1 MEDNIP
7 VDLRTSKNLR
17 FPASYKLIIPQ
28 VGEKLFPVDDKDVVA
43 EGIYGVLANRDEI
56 FKYTFFF

>member
-1 MEDNIP
+1 MP

-28 VGEKLFPVDDKDVVA
+28 VGEKLLPVDGQDVVVK
-43 EGIYGVLANRDEI
+43 GIYGVLTNKDGI